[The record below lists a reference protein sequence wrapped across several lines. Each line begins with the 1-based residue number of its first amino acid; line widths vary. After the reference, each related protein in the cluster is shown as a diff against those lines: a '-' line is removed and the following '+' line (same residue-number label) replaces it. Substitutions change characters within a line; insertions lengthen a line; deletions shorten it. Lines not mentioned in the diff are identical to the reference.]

1 MCAGACRPDPRRA
14 IPCVIEITPSGAAPM
29 TSQIPSFRN
38 AFLGFTASTAVM
50 IATMVLIAGLNA

>member
-1 MCAGACRPDPRRA
+1 
-14 IPCVIEITPSGAAPM
+14 M

-38 AFLGFTASTAVM
+38 AFLGFTASTAAM